1 MNLHFVDSRNRH
13 KWSTATSS
21 SSSLGKTTLSTSDIE
36 AIVEKLSAEQ
46 YRDSTRHTYHRI
58 WKLFNRFFI
67 RLDFKPKNWEQRL
80 ILFTGYLVNEGLKSS
95 TVKTYISAIREVLRE
110 LRIPISQDNYLI
122 SSLTKA
128 CRLKNDVVVQRFPIH
143 KGVLK
148 LLLTELSN
156 LYAGT
161 RDQQPYLESL
171 YKAIYSTA
179 YYSLLRIGEIAK
191 SQHVILARNT
201 HIGENKDKILFIL
214 ITSKT
219 HGKGDR
225 PQKIKIARTP
235 IRTHLVRSEPCP
247 FGLLHKYIS
256 IRPPAI
262 ND

>member
-1 MNLHFVDSRNRH
+1 M
-13 KWSTATSS
+13 
-21 SSSLGKTTLSTSDIE
+21 
-36 AIVEKLSAEQ
+36 
-46 YRDSTRHTYHRI
+46 
-58 WKLFNRFFI
+58 
-67 RLDFKPKNWEQRL
+67 
-80 ILFTGYLVNEGLKSS
+80 NEGLKSS
-95 TVKTYISAIREVLRE
+95 TVKTYISAIRAVLRE

-128 CRLKNDVVVQRFPIH
+128 CHLKNDVVVQRFPIH

-161 RDQQPYLESL
+161 GDQQPYLESL

-179 YYSLLRIGEIAK
+179 YYGLLRIGEIAK

-235 IRTHLVRSEPCP
+235 IRKHLVQSEPCP

-262 ND
+262 NDQEQFFVFADNSPVYPNHIYSNLQSLLKNAGLQQNAYRFHGLRAGRTQDLMKLGLSVETIKCIGRWRSNAVYSYLVN